1 MTADF
6 IGGCR
11 VFIIFESKL
20 VKLIHEK
27 INLAKHTLKKNSG
40 NWAPLFFIY
49 MMLIIIIY
57 VNDCMIW
64 NNYILDRDI
73 GGCQTSRRLRNYLTN
88 MQKWFGFKRRG
99 NSPKE
104 TFSIFNRRIIWVLH
118 VIEHVWKLSKTAII
132 ISKPDSNHSM
142 WNREN
147 EQEMLKSKQFPK

>member
-57 VNDCMIW
+57 VNDSMIW
-64 NNYILDRDI
+64 NNYILDREMTDESTLEI
-73 GGCQTSRRLRNYLTN
+73 SKEKDEVRWIQTSSAPGV
-88 MQKWFGFKRRG
+88 KG
-99 NSPKE
+99 N
-104 TFSIFNRRIIWVLH
+104 FQN
-118 VIEHVWKLSKTAII
+118 
-132 ISKPDSNHSM
+132 
-142 WNREN
+142 
-147 EQEMLKSKQFPK
+147 Q